1 MVARLGLRGEGRPYV
16 PEIYRATKYL
26 TRGRWRIGELAGALK
41 RYEAHLDN
49 LMGDELNEDVT
60 ETLKEMHKA
69 FKKAERNFEREMANA
84 TPGDLSERL
93 QSIPGVGPYIAACVI
108 GEIQDMHRFRT
119 SKELIAFAGLDPR
132 IKQSGHTLNVTGRLT
147 KRGSHYLRHSLFLAA
162 TVARQHDPYFKALY
176 DKKRNEGKSYT
187 VACCVVARKL
197 LVVIRAMWLN
207 EKKYDPRYIDIC
219 ADAKIA

>member
-1 MVARLGLRGEGRPYV
+1 
-16 PEIYRATKYL
+16 
-26 TRGRWRIGELAGALK
+26 
-41 RYEAHLDN
+41 
-49 LMGDELNEDVT
+49 
-60 ETLKEMHKA
+60 
-69 FKKAERNFEREMANA
+69 MANA

-108 GEIQDMHRFRT
+108 GEIQDMRRFRS

-162 TVARQHDPYFKALY
+162 TVARQHDPYFKSLY

-187 VACCVVARKL
+187 VVCCVVARKL
-197 LVVIRAMWLN
+197 LVVIRAMWLGGN
-207 EKKYDPRYIDIC
+207 TYDSSKLLPDS
-219 ADAKIA
+219 